1 MHTQIRGVMEKTKD
15 LSAETT
21 NQLNLNFQK
30 IFRCLNFGRS
40 LKGKAPSLTVT
51 QMRVLSFFNEKEIVY
66 ISEISRRLGMS
77 IQSVNN
83 LVSRLEGIGC
93 VKRSRNTKDKRFSD
107 IQLTAKGREGFDVFR
122 KEQLE
127 ILAEILSYLEPT
139 ERKLLSAAIENAALI
154 MEKAMLKASPRRE

>member
-1 MHTQIRGVMEKTKD
+1 MEKRKD
-15 LSAETT
+15 LSDATA

-40 LKGKAPSLTVT
+40 LKGKAPTLTVT

-83 LVSRLEGIGC
+83 LVSRLEGLGY
-93 VKRSRNTKDKRFSD
+93 VERSRNTKDKRFSD
-107 IQLTAKGREGFDVFR
+107 IRLTAKGQEGFAAFR
-122 KEQLE
+122 DEQLE
-127 ILAEILSYLEPT
+127 ILSNMLNYLEPT

-154 MEKAMLKASPRRE
+154 MEKAMLKASKSKE